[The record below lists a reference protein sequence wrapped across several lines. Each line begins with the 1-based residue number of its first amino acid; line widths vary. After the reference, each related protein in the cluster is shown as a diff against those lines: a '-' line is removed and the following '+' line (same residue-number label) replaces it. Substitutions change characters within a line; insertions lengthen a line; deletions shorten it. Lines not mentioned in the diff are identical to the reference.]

1 MTTCCPKKL
10 YYGWVVVAAAGL
22 AVICSFPGCT
32 FGISF
37 FIPELQ
43 RELNLTHTEISA
55 VWGGGV
61 FLVAIVLPFVGRLV
75 DWQGP
80 WRVIFITS
88 LPLALACFGMSHVN
102 SWWMLLL
109 LIAALRLFGI
119 GFIYVAGVRAA
130 NHWFV
135 KKRGRVSVV
144 IIIMFYSMM
153 ALPAVVHYLIG
164 AFGWR
169 NAYRIL
175 AAFLLIGLIIVLLFI
190 RDSPELYGMLP
201 DGELPEDV
209 SLPELEQTESSKS
222 ETIAIAQSNSIEMIV
237 VSADL
242 EEETRGAVEVKKAR
256 EKKKETKSEE
266 FEMGTRE
273 ACKFPIFWVLAVN
286 IFVVELYWCAVQ
298 FNILSLFGENSK
310 HAKLHDSDV
319 VIIMVVL
326 SVASGCSS
334 VCSGV
339 AIEWLRE
346 RRRVANVPHRK
357 GLMILVSTQM
367 MLTAMSCVLLIHV
380 TDLVSATVW
389 SLLFSAMIGI
399 QDVVMMVAFAE
410 IFGKNKIGEIMGV
423 ITSVM
428 TLATTFGPVL
438 GAVVLENNALEYFY
452 YPIAGISLVIGFG
465 GLVVADPKVKDK

>member
-1 MTTCCPKKL
+1 M
-10 YYGWVVVAAAGL
+10 
-22 AVICSFPGCT
+22 
-32 FGISF
+32 
-37 FIPELQ
+37 
-43 RELNLTHTEISA
+43 THTEISA

-88 LPLALACFGMSHVN
+88 LPLALACFGMSYVN

-119 GFIYVAGVRAA
+119 GLIYVAGVRAA

-169 NAYRIL
+169 NTYRIL
-175 AAFLLIGLIIVLLFI
+175 AVFLLIGLIIVLLFI

-209 SLPELEQTESSKS
+209 SLPELEQAESSKS
-222 ETIAIAQSNSIEMIV
+222 KSSSSETITQSNSIEMVV

-242 EEETRGAVEVKKAR
+242 EEETSGAVEVKKER
-256 EKKKETKSEE
+256 EKEKEKKEEEKETKSEE

-298 FNILSLFGENSK
+298 FNILSLFGESSK
-310 HAKLHDSDV
+310 HAKLRDSDV

-357 GLMILVSTQM
+357 GLMVLVSTQM
-367 MLTAMSCVLLIHV
+367 MFTAISCVLLIHV
-380 TDLVSATVW
+380 TDLVAAIVW

-438 GAVVLENNALEYFY
+438 GAVVMENNALEYFY
-452 YPIAGISLVIGFG
+452 YPIAVISLVMGAL
-465 GLVVADPKVKDK
+465 GLVVADPKVKDKIKIEM